1 MEEIQ
6 QRTEW
11 VIFEKSNQDYFFLLD
26 EESLKK
32 ISNWENIETELFFHS
47 QNENTNN
54 IKGKTKKELTL
65 NLLTEDER
73 RKEMTNTIINQSINI
88 VTIKISKELIENI
101 LNCQN
106 DHYEYRYNKTSDK
119 MHFYIKDSLNKEIL
133 KEIINN

>member
-1 MEEIQ
+1 MDGKQ

-47 QNENTNN
+47 QNESTNN
-54 IKGKTKKELTL
+54 IKEKTKKELTL

-73 RKEMTNTIINQSINI
+73 KKEMTNTIINQSINI
-88 VTIKISKELIENI
+88 VNIKISKELIENI

-133 KEIINN
+133 KGIINN

>member
-1 MEEIQ
+1 MEGIQ

-26 EESLKK
+26 EKSLKK

-54 IKGKTKKELTL
+54 IKEKTKKELTL
-65 NLLTEDER
+65 SLLTEDER
-73 RKEMTNTIINQSINI
+73 KKEMTNTIINQSINI
-88 VTIKISKELIENI
+88 VNIKISKELIENI
-101 LNCQN
+101 LNSQN

>member
-1 MEEIQ
+1 MEGIQ

-54 IKGKTKKELTL
+54 IKEKTKKELTL
-65 NLLTEDER
+65 SLLTEDER
-73 RKEMTNTIINQSINI
+73 TKEMTNTIINQSINI
-88 VTIKISKELIENI
+88 VNIKISKELIENI

>member
-1 MEEIQ
+1 MDEKQ

-54 IKGKTKKELTL
+54 IKEKTKKELTL

-88 VTIKISKELIENI
+88 VNIKISKELIENI

>member
-1 MEEIQ
+1 MDGKQ

-54 IKGKTKKELTL
+54 IKEKTKKELTL
-65 NLLTEDER
+65 SLLTEDER

-88 VTIKISKELIENI
+88 VNIKISKELIENI

>member
-1 MEEIQ
+1 MDGKQ

-32 ISNWENIETELFFHS
+32 ISNWENIESELFFHS

-54 IKGKTKKELTL
+54 IKEKTKKELTL
-65 NLLTEDER
+65 SLLTEDER

-88 VTIKISKELIENI
+88 VNIKISKELIENI

>member
-1 MEEIQ
+1 MEGIQ

-11 VIFEKSNQDYFFLLD
+11 VIFEKSNQDYFFILD

-54 IKGKTKKELTL
+54 IKEKTKKELTL
-65 NLLTEDER
+65 SLLTEDER
-73 RKEMTNTIINQSINI
+73 KKEMTNTIINQSINI
-88 VTIKISKELIENI
+88 VNIKISKELIENI
-101 LNCQN
+101 LNSQN

>member
-1 MEEIQ
+1 MEETQ

-47 QNENTNN
+47 QNESTNN
-54 IKGKTKKELTL
+54 IKEKTKKELTL

-73 RKEMTNTIINQSINI
+73 RKEMTNTIINQNINI

-106 DHYEYRYNKTSDK
+106 DHYEYRYNRTSDK

>member
-47 QNENTNN
+47 QNENINN
-54 IKGKTKKELTL
+54 IKEKTKKELTL
-65 NLLTEDER
+65 SLLTEDER

-88 VTIKISKELIENI
+88 VNIKISKELIENI

>member
-26 EESLKK
+26 EASLKK

-54 IKGKTKKELTL
+54 IKEKTKKELTL
-65 NLLTEDER
+65 SLLTEDER

-88 VTIKISKELIENI
+88 VNIKISKELIENI

>member
-54 IKGKTKKELTL
+54 IKEKTKKELTL

-73 RKEMTNTIINQSINI
+73 RKEMTNTIIKQNTYN

>member
-54 IKGKTKKELTL
+54 IKEKTKKELTL

-88 VTIKISKELIENI
+88 ENIKISKELIENI

>member
-32 ISNWENIETELFFHS
+32 ISNWENIESELFFHS

-54 IKGKTKKELTL
+54 IKEKTKKELTL
-65 NLLTEDER
+65 SLLTEDER
-73 RKEMTNTIINQSINI
+73 RKEMTNTIIKQNINNI
-88 VTIKISKELIENI
+88 TIKISNELINNI

-133 KEIINN
+133 KEIINE

>member
-1 MEEIQ
+1 MDGKQ

-11 VIFEKSNQDYFFLLD
+11 IIFEKSNQDYFFLLD

-32 ISNWENIETELFFHS
+32 ISNWENIESELFFHS
-47 QNENTNN
+47 QNESTNN
-54 IKGKTKKELTL
+54 IKEKTKKELTL
-65 NLLTEDER
+65 SLLTEDER

-88 VTIKISKELIENI
+88 VNIKISKELIENI

>member
-1 MEEIQ
+1 MEGIQ

-54 IKGKTKKELTL
+54 IKEKTKKELTL
-65 NLLTEDER
+65 SLLTEDER

-88 VTIKISKELIENI
+88 VNIKISKELIENI

-119 MHFYIKDSLNKEIL
+119 MHFYIKESLNKDIL
-133 KEIINN
+133 KEIIN

>member
-1 MEEIQ
+1 MDGKQ

-47 QNENTNN
+47 QNESTNN
-54 IKGKTKKELTL
+54 IKEKAKKELTL
-65 NLLTEDER
+65 SLLTEDER
-73 RKEMTNTIINQSINI
+73 RKEMTNTIIKQNINNI
-88 VTIKISKELIENI
+88 TIKISNELINNI

>member
-47 QNENTNN
+47 QNESTNN
-54 IKGKTKKELTL
+54 IKKKTKKELTL
-65 NLLTEDER
+65 SLLTEDER

-88 VTIKISKELIENI
+88 VNIKISKELIENI

>member
-1 MEEIQ
+1 MNEKQ

-54 IKGKTKKELTL
+54 IKEKTKKELTL
-65 NLLTEDER
+65 SLLTKDER

-88 VTIKISKELIENI
+88 VNIKISKELIENI

>member
-1 MEEIQ
+1 MEETQ

-32 ISNWENIETELFFHS
+32 ISNWENIESELFFHS

-54 IKGKTKKELTL
+54 IKEKTKKELTL

-88 VTIKISKELIENI
+88 VNIKISKELIENI

>member
-1 MEEIQ
+1 MDEKQ

-11 VIFEKSNQDYFFLLD
+11 VIFKKSNQDYFFLLD

-32 ISNWENIETELFFHS
+32 ISNWENIESELFFHS

-54 IKGKTKKELTL
+54 IKEKTKKELTL
-65 NLLTEDER
+65 SLLTEDER

-88 VTIKISKELIENI
+88 VNIKISKELIENI

>member
-1 MEEIQ
+1 MDGKQ

-47 QNENTNN
+47 QNESTNN
-54 IKGKTKKELTL
+54 IKEKTKKELTL
-65 NLLTEDER
+65 SLLTEDER
-73 RKEMTNTIINQSINI
+73 RKEMTNTIIKQNINI
-88 VTIKISKELIENI
+88 VNIKISKELIENI

>member
-32 ISNWENIETELFFHS
+32 ISNWENIESELFFHS

-54 IKGKTKKELTL
+54 IKEKTKKELTL
-65 NLLTEDER
+65 SLLTEDER
-73 RKEMTNTIINQSINI
+73 RKEMTNTIIKQNINNI
-88 VTIKISKELIENI
+88 TIKISNELINNI

>member
-47 QNENTNN
+47 QNESTNN
-54 IKGKTKKELTL
+54 IKEKTKKELTL
-65 NLLTEDER
+65 SLLT
-73 RKEMTNTIINQSINI
+73 
-88 VTIKISKELIENI
+88 
-101 LNCQN
+101 
-106 DHYEYRYNKTSDK
+106 
-119 MHFYIKDSLNKEIL
+119 
-133 KEIINN
+133 

>member
-1 MEEIQ
+1 MDGKQ

-54 IKGKTKKELTL
+54 IKEKTKKELTL
-65 NLLTEDER
+65 SLLTEDER
-73 RKEMTNTIINQSINI
+73 RKEMTNTIIKQNTSN

>member
-11 VIFEKSNQDYFFLLD
+11 DKKKKSNQDYFFLLD

-47 QNENTNN
+47 QNESTNN
-54 IKGKTKKELTL
+54 IKEKTKKELTL
-65 NLLTEDER
+65 SLLTEDER
-73 RKEMTNTIINQSINI
+73 KKEMTNTIIKQNTSN

>member
-1 MEEIQ
+1 MDGKP

-47 QNENTNN
+47 QNESTNN
-54 IKGKTKKELTL
+54 IKEKTKKELTL
-65 NLLTEDER
+65 SLLTEDER
-73 RKEMTNTIINQSINI
+73 KKEMTNTIIKQNTSN

>member
-1 MEEIQ
+1 MDGKQ

-11 VIFEKSNQDYFFLLD
+11 IIFEKSNQDYFFLLD

-47 QNENTNN
+47 QNESTNN
-54 IKGKTKKELTL
+54 IKEKTKKELTL
-65 NLLTEDER
+65 SLLTEDER

-88 VTIKISKELIENI
+88 VNIKISKELIENI

>member
-1 MEEIQ
+1 MDGKQ

-54 IKGKTKKELTL
+54 IKEKTKKELTL
-65 NLLTEDER
+65 SLLTEDER

-88 VTIKISKELIENI
+88 VNIKISKELIENI

-119 MHFYIKDSLNKEIL
+119 MHFYIKESLNKEIL

>member
-1 MEEIQ
+1 MDEKQ

-54 IKGKTKKELTL
+54 IKEKTKKELTL
-65 NLLTEDER
+65 SLLTEDER
-73 RKEMTNTIINQSINI
+73 RKEMTNTIIKQNTSN

-106 DHYEYRYNKTSDK
+106 DHYEYRYNRTSDK

>member
-47 QNENTNN
+47 QNESTNN
-54 IKGKTKKELTL
+54 IKEKTKKELTL
-65 NLLTEDER
+65 SLLTEDER
-73 RKEMTNTIINQSINI
+73 RKEMTNTIIKQNTNN

>member
-1 MEEIQ
+1 MEGIQ

-26 EESLKK
+26 EESLIK
-32 ISNWENIETELFFHS
+32 INNWENIKSELFFHS

-54 IKGKTKKELTL
+54 IKEKTKKELTL
-65 NLLTEDER
+65 SLLTEDER
-73 RKEMTNTIINQSINI
+73 KKEMTNTIINQSINI
-88 VTIKISKELIENI
+88 VNIKISKELIENI
-101 LNCQN
+101 LNSQN

>member
-11 VIFEKSNQDYFFLLD
+11 VIFEKSNQDYLFLLD

-47 QNENTNN
+47 QNESTNN
-54 IKGKTKKELTL
+54 IKEKTKKELTL

-73 RKEMTNTIINQSINI
+73 RKEMTNTIIKQNTNN

>member
-1 MEEIQ
+1 MEETQ

-47 QNENTNN
+47 QNESTNN
-54 IKGKTKKELTL
+54 IKEKTKKELTL
-65 NLLTEDER
+65 SLLTEDER
-73 RKEMTNTIINQSINI
+73 RKEMTNTIIKQNINI
-88 VTIKISKELIENI
+88 VNIKISKELIENI

-119 MHFYIKDSLNKEIL
+119 MHFYIKESLNKDIL
-133 KEIINN
+133 KEIIN

>member
-54 IKGKTKKELTL
+54 IKEKTKKELTL

-88 VTIKISKELIENI
+88 VNIKISKELIENI

>member
-47 QNENTNN
+47 QNGSTNN
-54 IKGKTKKELTL
+54 IKEKTKKELTL
-65 NLLTEDER
+65 SLLTEDER

>member
-32 ISNWENIETELFFHS
+32 ISNWENIESELFFHS
-47 QNENTNN
+47 QNESTNN
-54 IKGKTKKELTL
+54 IKEKTKKELTL
-65 NLLTEDER
+65 SLLTEDER

-88 VTIKISKELIENI
+88 VNIKISKELIENI

>member
-1 MEEIQ
+1 MEETQ

-32 ISNWENIETELFFHS
+32 ISNWENIESELFFHS

-54 IKGKTKKELTL
+54 IKEKTKKELTL
-65 NLLTEDER
+65 SLLTEDER

-88 VTIKISKELIENI
+88 VNIKISKELIENI

>member
-26 EESLKK
+26 EGSLKK

-54 IKGKTKKELTL
+54 IKEKTKKELTL
-65 NLLTEDER
+65 SLLTEDER
-73 RKEMTNTIINQSINI
+73 RKEMTNTIINQNTSN

-101 LNCQN
+101 LKCQN